1 MRPVKAD
8 ETTTGW
14 LEFAR
19 AHAEGAA
26 LAPLGWERLAKD
38 AQTLGLF
45 GLLAA
50 AALREAPE
58 SSPEVR
64 DELATALR
72 IRLKEEGQA
81 VRGETLA
88 ELAESYRAAK
98 GERGAE
104 LLGRLV
110 ARQVY
115 EVYGLR
121 EHGFLGED
129 ALLSAEVLAAG
140 RGGACAREAARR
152 TLRLSRTA
160 ARCVLGHLDGQL
172 ELVHRLAHPEAAV
185 PTEQID
191 QRLTEFAPRVFA
203 QRWPSLVKRLLV
215 DDKRFRFVV
224 VLWARL
230 RGVELGRQ
238 ELFDLSARIDAG
250 RPMLLVQLL
259 EESRPAREVLVLAS
273 AASPAAA
280 LCEAACALARPLP
293 PL

>member
-1 MRPVKAD
+1 MKAD

-19 AHAEGAA
+19 AHEEGGA
-26 LAPLGWERLAKD
+26 LAPLGWEHLARD
-38 AQTLGLF
+38 AQALGLF

-50 AALREAPE
+50 AALGSDPQPSAA
-58 SSPEVR
+58 VR
-64 DELATALR
+64 DELADALR
-72 IRLKEEGQA
+72 ARLLEEGEP

-88 ELAESYRAAK
+88 ELGASYCAAK
-98 GERGAE
+98 GQRGAE

-110 ARQVY
+110 ARQLY

-129 ALLSAEVLAAG
+129 ALLSAELLAAG

-160 ARCVLGHLDGQL
+160 ARSVLGHLDGQL
-172 ELVHRLAHPEAAV
+172 ELVHRLAHPEAAI
-185 PTEQID
+185 PTEEID
-191 QRLTEFAPRVFA
+191 KRLAEFAPRVFA

-238 ELFDLSARIDAG
+238 QLFDLAARIEPA
-250 RPMLLVQLL
+250 RPMLLVQAL
-259 EESRPAREVLVLAS
+259 EEARPAREALLLADAAAP
-273 AASPAAA
+273 AAS
-280 LCEAACALARPLP
+280 LCEAACAAARPLP